1 VEPAYGFQVPTQKNK
16 LIFCTQHAQYVYILE
31 NKERAMLVE
40 FRVKNFRSL
49 RDEQVLSLVASKDK
63 TLLDTHTLATGLSAA
78 PTLLRSAVIYG
89 ANASG
94 KSNLIKALQYMR
106 GVVTESAT
114 VIQPGQ
120 TFAVQPFRLDAT
132 SASQP
137 SEFEVT
143 FLLDGVRY
151 QYGFAMTAERIVSEH
166 LLVYKAF
173 KPQRWF
179 ARSLD
184 SKTGKDV
191 YEFGPGLKGAK
202 NLWEGATRP
211 NSLFLSM
218 AVQLNSEALRP
229 VFDWFVNRLV
239 VFNEQVRLN
248 PQVSIQMLKEAEG
261 RKEICNFLSTADISI
276 TDIEVETRKIP
287 GQAINFDLVA
297 GKTEIRA
304 EEMEEHQFRFHHIT
318 EQGKA
323 VFDLM
328 DESDGTRNL
337 LFLAGPVLDILRK
350 GLTLVIDELD
360 TSLHTLLVRELVR
373 LFHRPEINTGGAQL
387 IFTTH
392 DTSLL
397 DASDL
402 FRRDQVWFVEKD
414 RDQASALVSLSE
426 FSPRK
431 NEALERG
438 YLMGRYGGVPF
449 FDEFLGMKH

>member
-1 VEPAYGFQVPTQKNK
+1 MF
-16 LIFCTQHAQYVYILE
+16 
-31 NKERAMLVE
+31 VE

-63 TLLDTHTLATGLSAA
+63 SLEDTHTLNTGLNAV
-78 PTLLRSAVIYG
+78 PRLLRSAVVYG
-89 ANASG
+89 ANAGG

-106 GVVTESAT
+106 GVVLESAT

-120 TFAVQPFRLDAT
+120 TYAVQAFRLDGV
-132 SASQP
+132 SAAQP
-137 SEFEVT
+137 TEFEVT
-143 FLLDGVRY
+143 FILDGVRY
-151 QYGFAMTAERIVSEH
+151 QYGFAMTPQRVVSEH

-179 ARSLD
+179 ERHFDAD
-184 SKTGKDV
+184 SGKDV
-191 YEFGPGLKGAK
+191 YEFGPGLKGSK

-211 NSLFLSM
+211 NALFLSM

-229 VFDWFVNRLV
+229 VFDWFSTGLV
-239 VFNEQVRLN
+239 IFNEQAQLS
-248 PQVSIQMLKEAEG
+248 PQTSIQMLQQADG
-261 RKEICNFLSTADISI
+261 RKQICEFLTAADISI
-276 TDIEVETRKIP
+276 SDIEVVTRKVP
-287 GQAINFDLVA
+287 SQAVHFDLVA
-297 GKTEIRA
+297 GKTEVRS
-304 EEMEEHQFRFHHIT
+304 EEVEEHQLRFSHMT
-318 EQGKA
+318 EAGKA

-328 DESDGTRNL
+328 DESNGTRNL

-373 LFHRPEINTGGAQL
+373 LFHRPETNTGGAQL

-397 DASDL
+397 DAPDL

-414 RDQASALVSLSE
+414 KDQASALVALSE

-438 YLMGRYGGVPF
+438 YLMGRYGGVPLLNPA
-449 FDEFLGMKH
+449 LGLHS

>member
-1 VEPAYGFQVPTQKNK
+1 M
-16 LIFCTQHAQYVYILE
+16 LI
-31 NKERAMLVE
+31 E

-63 TLLDTHTLATGLSAA
+63 TLQDTHTQATGISAA
-78 PTLLRSAVIYG
+78 PAVLRSAVVYG

-114 VIQPGQ
+114 AMQPSQ
-120 TFAVQPFRLDAT
+120 TFAVQKFRLDAV
-132 SASQP
+132 SVGQP

-143 FLLDGVRY
+143 FLNDGVRY
-151 QYGFAMTAERIVSEH
+151 QYGFAMTTQRIVSEH
-166 LLVYKAF
+166 LLVYKSF
-173 KPQRWF
+173 KPQHWF
-179 ARSLD
+179 TRRFDAD
-184 SKTGKDV
+184 TSKDI
-191 YEFGPGLKGAK
+191 YDFGPGLKGPK

-211 NSLFLSM
+211 NALFLSM
-218 AVQLNSEALRP
+218 AVQLNSESLRP
-229 VFDWFVNRLV
+229 LFDWFLNHLV
-239 VFNEQVRLN
+239 IFNEQAQLS
-248 PQVSIQMLKEAEG
+248 PQMSIELLKKADG
-261 RKEICNFLSTADISI
+261 RKEICNFLSSADISI
-276 TDIEVETRKIP
+276 ADIDVETRKVP
-287 GQAINFDLVA
+287 GQAIHFDLMA
-297 GKTEIRA
+297 GKTEVRS
-304 EEMEEHQFRFHHIT
+304 EEMEEHKVLFHHVT

-323 VFDLM
+323 VFDIM
-328 DESDGTRNL
+328 DESNGTRNL
-337 LFLAGPVLDILRK
+337 LFLAAPVLNILNK

-360 TSLHTLLVRELVR
+360 NSLHTLLVRELVR

-397 DASDL
+397 DAPNL

-414 RDQASALVSLSE
+414 RDQTSTLVSLSE

-449 FDEFLGMKH
+449 LDHTLGLKH

>member
-1 VEPAYGFQVPTQKNK
+1 
-16 LIFCTQHAQYVYILE
+16 
-31 NKERAMLVE
+31 MLVE
-40 FRVKNFRSL
+40 FRINNFRSL

-63 TLLDTHTLATGLSAA
+63 TLKDTHTHATGISAA
-78 PTLLRSAVIYG
+78 PNLVRSAVVYG

-106 GVVTESAT
+106 GLVTDSAAA
-114 VIQPGQ
+114 IQPGQ
-120 TFAVQPFRLDAT
+120 TFAVQPFRLDID
-132 SASQP
+132 SANEP

-151 QYGFAMTAERIVSEH
+151 QYGFAMTAQRVVSEH

-179 ARSLD
+179 TRHFD
-184 SKTGKDV
+184 KDTGKDV
-191 YEFGPGLKGAK
+191 YEFGPGLKGPK

-218 AVQLNSEALRP
+218 AVQLNSDALRP
-229 VFDWFVNRLV
+229 VFNWFANRLV
-239 VFNEQVRLN
+239 IFNEQAQLN
-248 PQVSIQMLKEAEG
+248 PQVSIQMLKQDDG
-261 RKEICNFLSTADISI
+261 RKEICNFLYAADISI
-276 TDIEVETRKIP
+276 AEIDVETRKVP
-287 GQAINFDLVA
+287 GQAVHFDFA
-297 GKTEIRA
+297 GGKTEVRS
-304 EEMEEHQFRFHHIT
+304 EEMEEHKLRFHHIT
-318 EQGKA
+318 EQGKV
-323 VFDLM
+323 VFDLI
-328 DESDGTRNL
+328 DESSGTRNL
-337 LFLAGPVLDILRK
+337 LFLAGPVLDILSK
-350 GLTLVIDELD
+350 GLTLVVDELD

-397 DASDL
+397 DAPNL

-414 RDQASALVSLSE
+414 RNQASALVSLSE

-438 YLMGRYGGVPF
+438 YLMGRYGGVPLISHS
-449 FDEFLGMKH
+449 LGLSH

>member
-1 VEPAYGFQVPTQKNK
+1 
-16 LIFCTQHAQYVYILE
+16 
-31 NKERAMLVE
+31 MLVE

-63 TLLDTHTLATGLSAA
+63 TLNDTHTQRTGITAA
-78 PTLLRSAVIYG
+78 PALVRSAVVYG

-114 VIQPGQ
+114 AIQPGQ
-120 TFAVQPFRLDAT
+120 TFAVQPFRLDAE
-132 SASQP
+132 SADLP
-137 SEFEVT
+137 TEFEVT

-151 QYGFAMTAERIVSEH
+151 QYGFAMNAQRVVSEH

-179 ARSLD
+179 SRNFDASTD
-184 SKTGKDV
+184 KDV
-191 YEFGPGLKGAK
+191 YEFGSGLKGPK

-218 AVQLNSEALRP
+218 AVQLNSESLRP
-229 VFDWFVNRLV
+229 VFEWFSKRLV
-239 VFNEQVRLN
+239 IFNEQAQLS
-248 PQVSIQMLKEAEG
+248 PQVSIQMLKQADG
-261 RKEICNFLSTADISI
+261 RKEICNFLSSADISI
-276 TDIEVETRKIP
+276 SDIDVETRKVP
-287 GQAINFDLVA
+287 GQSVHVDLVA
-297 GKTEIRA
+297 GNTEVRL
-304 EEMEEHQFRFHHIT
+304 EDMEEHKLRFHHVT
-318 EQGKA
+318 DQGKA

-328 DESDGTRNL
+328 DESNGTRNL
-337 LFLAGPVLDILRK
+337 LFLAGPVLDILSK
-350 GLTLVIDELD
+350 GLTLVVDELD

-373 LFHRPEINTGGAQL
+373 LFHSPQINASGAQL

-397 DASDL
+397 DAPDL
-402 FRRDQVWFVEKD
+402 FRRDQIWFVEKNLN
-414 RDQASALVSLSE
+414 QSSTLVSLSE

-449 FDEFLGMKH
+449 LSQTLGQH